1 MAMRAEAQAE
11 YLANLTEVLQLSK
24 PQFVAGTSPQTR
36 LAAIRRNAQR
46 QFELRRANDRILNE
60 VLTPEGDD
68 GFTEAQVGQLEAFA
82 DELLHFSASLDAGA
96 AHRIHRAL
104 CAHAERRGLRDMLI
118 RELYFSGLSLNY
130 LNLRDRAEDVNM
142 FGNQVSDY
150 FERGAAWMSSYEQ
163 IEDEQTRGFI
173 VRCLGNRKMGREE
186 IHGWNEPE
194 KHFDM
199 LAGYPLYLKIFDEA
213 MAVIRSPHY
222 RGLNP
227 NLPWDS
233 FEYAMH
239 FDRTI
244 YLDGLRDRDDPQVAR
259 DVLES
264 ARFVYNHQEQIARI
278 KDRMVG
284 PRTRYVYL
292 TARYHAG
299 EISVDELVDSLLGIH
314 EAGEPDDFSASG
326 LIYNLRM
333 PLLVF
338 WYSRHRMDEE
348 ARCPFEARIQR
359 ALEDALHY
367 LQRVPRNEYAGTLN
381 RYVAQLV
388 HEQIG
393 FSSGALQQLL
403 NYTLACHPPT
413 YVHSRMVAWLSRLL
427 AERMVDVAP
436 EKLAG
441 TFQYP
446 DARAVRENRDAL
458 CKRVYDCGLYH
469 DVGKSMVLQYIGVYW
484 RSLMPEE
491 YQCIQKHA
499 QLGYSLLKDSGR
511 DDFAEVA
518 LRHHCFY
525 DGSGGY
531 PAQLPPC
538 PQNVRAVVDLVTV
551 ADVLDAA
558 TDDVGRCYS
567 VAKTLAQVTQELQK
581 DSGRRYAP
589 DVVRLLE
596 DPDFFAAL
604 EVQIRERRAR
614 IYCDNDREDEDIS
627 EADNR

>member
-1 MAMRAEAQAE
+1 MRAEAQAE

-24 PQFVAGTSPQTR
+24 PQFVAGTSPQER
-36 LAAIRRNAQR
+36 LAIIRRNAQR
-46 QFELRRANDRILNE
+46 QFELRKANDRILSE
-60 VLTPEGDD
+60 ALTPAGDG
-68 GFTEAQVGQLEAFA
+68 GFTEAQVQQLEAFA
-82 DELLHFSASLDAGA
+82 EALLHFSASLDAGA
-96 AHRIHRAL
+96 AHMIHRAL
-104 CAHAERRGLRDMLI
+104 CAHAERWGLRDMLI

-130 LNLRDRAEDVNM
+130 LNLRDRGVDVNM
-142 FGNQVSDY
+142 FGNQVAAY
-150 FERGAAWMSSYEQ
+150 FERGAAWMRSYEQ
-163 IEDEQTRGFI
+163 IADEQTRGYI
-173 VRCLGNRKMGREE
+173 VRCLGNRKMGKEE
-186 IHGWNEPE
+186 IHGWNSPE

-227 NLPWDS
+227 SLPWDS

-239 FDRTI
+239 FDRVI

-292 TARYHAG
+292 AARYHAG
-299 EISVDELVDSLLGIH
+299 EISVEELVDSLLRIH
-314 EAGEPDDFSASG
+314 EAGNPDDFSASG

-333 PLLVF
+333 PLLAF
-338 WYSRHRMDEE
+338 WYSRHRMDEG
-348 ARCPFEARIQR
+348 ARLPFEERIQR
-359 ALEDALHY
+359 ALEDALHF

-381 RYVAQLV
+381 KYVAQLV

-393 FSSGALQQLL
+393 FSSGALQRLL

-413 YVHSRMVAWLSRLL
+413 YVHSRMVAWLSRRL

-441 TFQYP
+441 TLDCP
-446 DARAVRENRDAL
+446 DAQAVRENREKL
-458 CKRVYDCGLYH
+458 CARVYACGLYH

-491 YQCIQKHA
+491 YQCIQRHA
-499 QLGYSLLKDSGR
+499 QLGYSLLKDSGNEE
-511 DDFAEVA
+511 FAEVA

-531 PAQLPPC
+531 PSQLPPC
-538 PQNVRAVVDLVTV
+538 PKNVRAVVDLVTV

-567 VAKTLAQVTQELQK
+567 VAKTLAQVTQELRQG
-581 DSGRRYAP
+581 SGTRYSP
-589 DVVRLLE
+589 DVVCLLE
-596 DPDFFAAL
+596 DPAFFA
-604 EVQIRERRAR
+604 EMETQIREQRAR
-614 IYCDNDREDEDIS
+614 IYCDNDQKDEDIA
-627 EADNR
+627 EAENR